1 MLAAAKRLEIR
12 LRMAAPRFL
21 RTLYRCANSLREHE
35 PSRNLPP
42 ELIRDCRFFAS
53 REDMLDFL
61 PRSGRVAEFGTL
73 AGKFARE
80 ILRRNDPSE
89 LYLIDI
95 DTSRIDLKD
104 DDRVHIKRGLAH
116 EIIAGFP
123 DRYFDWIYIDA
134 DHSYAGTLRDAIAA
148 MIEANRTIYRDPAKA
163 VPAIME
169 ATQKPREAVEYAIG
183 IETKGCVLS
192 VNSGFVRERTEW
204 THQNNIDI
212 GDIPADKKL
221 GFDQIADLKLAEEA
235 VASLG
240 GPVTIGECKD

>member
-1 MLAAAKRLEIR
+1 MLPTAKRLEIR

-21 RTLYRCANSLREHE
+21 RTLYRFANSLREHE

-73 AGKFARE
+73 AGKFAKE
-80 ILRRNDPSE
+80 ILRRNNPAE

-95 DTSRIDLKD
+95 DTSRIDLQED
-104 DDRVHIKRGLAH
+104 GRVHIRRGLAH

-134 DHSYAGTLRDAIAA
+134 DHSYAGTLRDATAA
-148 MIEANRTIYRDPAKA
+148 AEKIKPGGLLVFNDFAHIDPDLGRYGVHRAVVDFVIDRGWPLRCFAFERHALYDVAIERPN
-163 VPAIME
+163 
-169 ATQKPREAVEYAIG
+169 
-183 IETKGCVLS
+183 
-192 VNSGFVRERTEW
+192 
-204 THQNNIDI
+204 
-212 GDIPADKKL
+212 
-221 GFDQIADLKLAEEA
+221 
-235 VASLG
+235 
-240 GPVTIGECKD
+240 